1 MERNQMN
8 WSDKLINKYTTDKT
22 DKADKGKNTDNP
34 SSVSSVDNPKVIFYA
49 SLEGTNEKVSYSYYE
64 LKHTFKEGF
73 TDDSIRFIHMAKKH
87 ARDGKGIK
95 FIKEIKE
102 PKQQEFN

>member
-1 MERNQMN
+1 MK
-8 WSDKLINKYTTDKT
+8 WSDELINKYTTDIT
-22 DKADKGKNTDNP
+22 ENTDN
-34 SSVSSVDNPKVIFYA
+34 SNNTNTKKSVNSVDNPKVIFHA
-49 SLEGTNEKVSYSYYE
+49 SLEGTNERVPYSYYE